1 MLLNQKQAKM
11 ENRGYF
17 SGFSKKPYNLLGFLP
32 LLSDCYQYYTM
43 KAENNL
49 DKSIVEDLMNRQIWK
64 DYTKNE
70 ITYVSPI
77 FGGIDPRFQTDN
89 EYYAAEQQ
97 KWAENGL
104 PHKKS
109 FTFKD
114 DERLAILKNR
124 SENQYILFFHGCDD
138 GHFALRFKNEQDA
151 KEYLEMVETFDDV
164 MENENLICLN

>member
-17 SGFSKKPYNLLGFLP
+17 SGFSKKPYKLLGFLP

-43 KAENNL
+43 KAEHNL

-70 ITYVSPI
+70 ITHVSPI
-77 FGGIDPRFQTDN
+77 FGGIDPRFQTDK

-109 FTFKD
+109 
-114 DERLAILKNR
+114 LVLKMMR
-124 SENQYILFFHGCDD
+124 D
-138 GHFALRFKNEQDA
+138 
-151 KEYLEMVETFDDV
+151 
-164 MENENLICLN
+164 

>member
-17 SGFSKKPYNLLGFLP
+17 SGFSKKPYTLLGFLP

-43 KAENNL
+43 KAEYSL
-49 DKSIVEDLMNRQIWK
+49 DTSIVEDLMNRQIWK

-70 ITYVSPI
+70 ITHVSPI
-77 FGGIDPRFQTDN
+77 FGGIDPSFQTDT

-97 KWAENGL
+97 KWVEDGL

-114 DERLAILKNR
+114 DERLEILKNR

-138 GHFALRFKNEQDA
+138 GHFALRFKNAQDA

>member
-1 MLLNQKQAKM
+1 MLLNKKQAKM

-17 SGFSKKPYNLLGFLP
+17 SGLSDEPYTLLGFLP
-32 LLSDCYQYYTM
+32 LLSDSYQYYTM
-43 KAENNL
+43 KAEHNL
-49 DKSIVEDLMNRQIWK
+49 DKSIIDDLMNRQIWK

-70 ITYVSPI
+70 ITHVSPV
-77 FGGIDPRFQTDN
+77 FGGIDPCFQTDT

-104 PHKKS
+104 PHNKS

-138 GHFALRFKNEQDA
+138 GHFALRFKSEQKA